1 MTSNKMIWKLSSVI
15 ITVVISYFVYLKI
28 YLIPELK
35 DQGPMLYNLSEYQWH
50 NDILYFGESSNFWIA
65 ENDKDRRTISDM
77 INDSIDGY
85 RLSGIAASGSHA
97 GNYLPVIKHIE
108 NNSKVKYLV
117 VTLNLRS
124 FDKPWV
130 YSNLESNLN
139 RINCFYDG
147 ENQLMNRLKAAFQ
160 YYDQPSEKE
169 QENKMLKAF
178 EFDTLK
184 VNFPLKH
191 NTIKTWCEQEKFPLP
206 GGGEDFP
213 KRELADHYIK
223 AYAFQIDVNSNPRI
237 KDFDE
242 IVEVCK
248 KKNIKLFFNLM
259 SENVNYADSLVGK
272 ELVYFMKS
280 NRDILVDRYQKKGV
294 IVIDNLEKVDAKS
307 FGEKNWTTE
316 HYDEIGRMKI
326 ALNVRDSLMKYLPK
340 KSKMN

>member
-1 MTSNKMIWKLSSVI
+1 MKTNKLIFKFTSI
-15 ITVVISYFVYLKI
+15 IATFVISYFVYIKI

-35 DQGPMLYNLSEYQWH
+35 DQGPMLYNLTEYQWH
-50 NDILYFGESSNFWIA
+50 NDVLYFGESSNFWIA
-65 ENDKDRRTISDM
+65 DSDKDRRTISDM

-97 GNYLPVIKHIE
+97 GNFLPVIEQINQESRVKH
-108 NNSKVKYLV
+108 LV
-117 VTLNLRS
+117 ITLNLRS
-124 FDKPWV
+124 FDKPWI

-147 ENQLMNRLKAAFQ
+147 ENHLFNRLKAAFQ
-160 YYDQPSEKE
+160 FYQQPSEKE
-169 QENKMLKAF
+169 QEMKMLNAF

-184 VNFPLKH
+184 VDFPLKF

-223 AYAFQIDVNSNPRI
+223 AYAFQIDVKTNPRI
-237 KDFDE
+237 KDFDD

-248 KKNIKLFFNLM
+248 RKKIQLFFNLM
-259 SENVNYADSLVGK
+259 SENIHYADSLVGK
-272 ELVYFMKS
+272 ELVYLMKN
-280 NRDILVDRYQKKGV
+280 NRDLLVDRYRKKGV
-294 IVIDNLEKVDAKS
+294 IIIDNLETVNANS

-326 ALNVRDSLMKYLPK
+326 AMNVKDTLMKYLPK
-340 KSKMN
+340 KQKMN